1 MTSRIPPSQFT
12 PLTVSSPLSLTLVPI
27 TSLAFNFC
35 RSLISRNRIL
45 FPCQSRAFTVTDENV
60 SSLAFLNTMRKDWMR
75 FLDLKFTLWTER
87 LCSLTSARP
96 GKRETPPMLAR
107 GRRGPYWLPTQ
118 RGPHCCGG
126 WKGARRLPCRSLA
139 PDANN
144 CLQLSHL

>member
-60 SSLAFLNTMRKDWMR
+60 SSLAFLSAIDNEI
-75 FLDLKFTLWTER
+75 FR
-87 LCSLTSARP
+87 L
-96 GKRETPPMLAR
+96 EV
-107 GRRGPYWLPTQ
+107 
-118 RGPHCCGG
+118 HIV
-126 WKGARRLPCRSLA
+126 
-139 PDANN
+139 N
-144 CLQLSHL
+144 